1 MNASGPNLTINK
13 VVRMAQAFINC
24 RLKPIGL
31 SSGLF
36 YFVLE
41 LMEHD
46 GLSMQ
51 ELSRAVMV
59 DNGYTTRAVKMLV
72 DRGYVRKRIDS
83 EDSRSYRIFLTAKG
97 RKTPTAIQGVLMEW
111 ADLVTEGVS
120 EEEIGV
126 LYRVFDTYY
135 KNAKRHFSGA
145 DPSIA

>member
-1 MNASGPNLTINK
+1 
-13 VVRMAQAFINC
+13 MAQAFINC

-36 YFVLE
+36 YFILE

-59 DNGYTTRAVKMLV
+59 DNGYTTRAVKMLAG
-72 DRGYVRKRIDS
+72 RGYLRRRVDS
-83 EDSRSYRIFLTAKG
+83 ADSRSYRIFLTAKG
-97 RKTPTAIQGVLMEW
+97 RKASSAIQDVLSEW
-111 ADLVTEGVS
+111 ADLVTEGVL

-135 KNAKRHFSGA
+135 KNAKRHFESA
-145 DPSIA
+145 IPT